1 MTSQYET
8 NLWSTH
14 DNIVRL
20 AEPISRC
27 VPWRTQVFKIK
38 GFVCKRFLPSPPP
51 SFNFWLSFH
60 FSRGQTGLSLLRNQ
74 IEMLATQAKIYHF
87 FHKKGTPSVYLLLT
101 NGSLQCRLYR
111 VGESLFM
118 FTIVVA
124 IFDFMILWQRLG
136 IVGIATLR
144 FPPLFESF
152 NMVLSRA
159 RTFTL
164 LR

>member
-60 FSRGQTGLSLLRNQ
+60 FTRGQTGLSLLRNQ

-87 FHKKGTPSVYLLLT
+87 FFTKKVPLLYTFYWQMVACSV
-101 NGSLQCRLYR
+101 GFFR

-118 FTIVVA
+118 FAIVVA
-124 IFDFMILWQRLG
+124 IFDFMILWQTKIEDSG
-136 IVGIATLR
+136 NSN
-144 FPPLFESF
+144 P
-152 NMVLSRA
+152 
-159 RTFTL
+159 
-164 LR
+164 

>member
-8 NLWSTH
+8 NLWSTN

-74 IEMLATQAKIYHF
+74 IEMLATQAKIYLF
-87 FHKKGTPSVYLLLT
+87 FFTKKVPLPYTFYWQMVACSV
-101 NGSLQCRLYR
+101 GFFR

-118 FTIVVA
+118 FAIVVA
-124 IFDFMILWQRLG
+124 IFDFMILWQTKIG
-136 IVGIATLR
+136 DSGNSS
-144 FPPLFESF
+144 P
-152 NMVLSRA
+152 
-159 RTFTL
+159 
-164 LR
+164 